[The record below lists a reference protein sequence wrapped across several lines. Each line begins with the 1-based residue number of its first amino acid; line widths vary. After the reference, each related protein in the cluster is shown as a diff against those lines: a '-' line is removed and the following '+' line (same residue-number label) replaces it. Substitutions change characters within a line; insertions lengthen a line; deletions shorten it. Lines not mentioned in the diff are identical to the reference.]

1 MFGYRHAFHA
11 GNFADVFKHV
21 ILLQLLRALLK
32 KDKPFM
38 VLDTHAGAGLYDLSS
53 AEAQKVAEYR
63 EGIAR
68 LWSRTDLSP
77 ELRDYL
83 VQIRSFNT
91 SEALTT
97 YPGSPRLIQRQLRS
111 VDRLVACELHPN
123 EYPVLQAEMAGE
135 RHVSVQKLD
144 AYAALKA
151 HLPPKE
157 GRGLVFMDPS
167 FEMNGEFDR
176 LRDAVSL
183 CQQRWRNGMM
193 AIWYPILNRA
203 PSQRFH
209 DALGRLGLASA
220 LYAELGIAP
229 YDSPRGMHGC
239 GMVIINPPWQF
250 DSILERLLPELHKC
264 LGSDQGSD
272 QGGQV
277 KLAWL
282 ARN

>member
-53 AEAQKVAEYR
+53 VEAQKVGEYR
-63 EGIAR
+63 HGIAR
-68 LWSRTDLSP
+68 LWDCTALSP

-83 VQIRSFNT
+83 VQIRAFNPGEQLR
-91 SEALTT
+91 S
-97 YPGSPRLIQRQLRS
+97 YPGSPRLIQRLLRPN
-111 VDRLVACELHPN
+111 DRLVACELHPN
-123 EYPVLQAEMAGE
+123 EYPVLKAEMTGE

-167 FEMNGEFDR
+167 FEMSGEFDR
-176 LRDAVSL
+176 LRDAVSQ

-209 DALGRLGLASA
+209 DALGRLDLASA
-220 LYAELGIAP
+220 LYAELGVAS
-229 YDSPRGMHGC
+229 YDSPQGMHGC
-239 GMVIINPPWQF
+239 GMVIINPPWQL
-250 DSILERLLPELHKC
+250 DSMLERILPELHQY
-264 LGSDQGSD
+264 LGNDHR
-272 QGGQV
+272 GQV
-277 KLAWL
+277 RVQWL
-282 ARN
+282 GRH